1 MAKSYSVK
9 KRVLL
14 LLLFLL
20 GMVLLILMYYNYFAV
35 SELNKKTAEASSN
48 TLYIQCQNME
58 KEMESIAAAMVN
70 LTSEQVPFQRLAYG
84 ESGEY
89 ENYVNVF
96 DTQQSVEDMMYSYSD
111 WRCSVL
117 ISIPKGVNRMI
128 LNLGYSPGES
138 GRLLQERL
146 WEIAEDEENRPGNLW
161 FPVKAGEE
169 SYLVRMLGYRS
180 TWLFAVLPLDQM
192 ILMQNND
199 NANEAVTVF
208 FDGNEIYTGNTIVQ
222 DTAELFKEHEG
233 YYLMETG
240 GKRYLAIESGL
251 SGSSL
256 KVAYLTPQSRFWDNI
271 GPAHGLLILIS
282 FAMLFTLPLGY
293 YLLRRMFFQ
302 PLDRLVDEMESLG
315 GQENAVAGRP
325 FREREFIAVDE
336 AMHRMVD
343 EISRLKIEKYEK
355 ELLATQV
362 QLEYYRVQIRPHFYI
377 NCLKS
382 IYSMIEAH
390 RYQMIRKMIICLSNH
405 LRYML
410 KEHRNLVPLREEL
423 NYIKNYIELQTISM
437 QYPPECRI
445 QCGPDMEDY
454 PIPAVSLLSFVENSV
469 KYSAHSGGPLKILV
483 SASRLKMEQE
493 TLVCFSVSDNG
504 QGFEKEVLVKL
515 NALDETLTEEGH
527 IGILNVV
534 RRFRLGYG
542 ERAHFTFRNY
552 EGAVN
557 EIFLSEGTYEP
568 ADCG

>member
-1 MAKSYSVK
+1 MAKSYSIK
-9 KRVLL
+9 TRVLI
-14 LLLFLL
+14 LLFILL
-20 GMVLLILMYYNYFAV
+20 GIVLFILMYYNYFAV

-58 KEMESIAAAMVN
+58 KEMENIAAAMVN
-70 LTSEQVPFQRLAYG
+70 LTSEQVPFQQLAYG

-89 ENYVNVF
+89 QNYMNVF
-96 DTQQSVEDMMYSYSD
+96 DTQESVEDMMYSYSD

-117 ISIPKGVNRMI
+117 ISLSKGINRMI
-128 LNLGYSPGES
+128 PNLGYKPGES

-146 WEIAEDEENRPGNLW
+146 WEIAEDEENLPGNIW

-169 SYLVRMLGYRS
+169 SFLVRMLGYRS
-180 TWLFAVLPLDQM
+180 TYLFAVMPLDEM
-192 ILMQNND
+192 ILMQNNET
-199 NANEAVTVF
+199 ANEAVTVF
-208 FDGNEIYTGNTIVQ
+208 YDDNFIYTGNYALQ
-222 DTAELFKEHEG
+222 DAADLLQEHED
-233 YYLMETG
+233 YYLLKTK
-240 GKRYLAIESGL
+240 GKRYLVIESAL
-251 SGSSL
+251 AGSSL
-256 KVAYLTPQSRFWDNI
+256 KVAYLTPQSDVWDKI
-271 GPAHGLLILIS
+271 GPAHGFLILIS
-282 FAMLFTLPLGY
+282 SCTLLTIPLGY
-293 YLLRRMFFQ
+293 FLLRRMFFK
-302 PLDRLVDEMESLG
+302 PLDRLTGEMEVLAR
-315 GQENAVAGRP
+315 QETVAEGEP
-325 FREREFIAVDE
+325 FREREFLVVDE
-336 AMHRMVD
+336 AMHSMVD

-382 IYSMIEAH
+382 IYSMLEAR
-390 RYQMIRKMIICLSNH
+390 RYQKIQRMIICLSNH

-423 NYIKNYIELQTISM
+423 NYIRNYIELQTISM

-445 QCGPDMEDY
+445 QCDPDMEEY

-469 KYSAHSGGPLKILV
+469 KYSAHTGGPLKIQV
-483 SASRLKMEQE
+483 SASRLRTEE
-493 TLVCFSVSDNG
+493 ESLICFCVSDNG

-515 NALDETLTEEGH
+515 NRLDETLTEEGH

-534 RRFRLGYG
+534 RRFRLQYG
-542 ERAHFTFRNY
+542 ERAHFSFRNY

-557 EIFLSEGTYEP
+557 EIFLTEAVYES